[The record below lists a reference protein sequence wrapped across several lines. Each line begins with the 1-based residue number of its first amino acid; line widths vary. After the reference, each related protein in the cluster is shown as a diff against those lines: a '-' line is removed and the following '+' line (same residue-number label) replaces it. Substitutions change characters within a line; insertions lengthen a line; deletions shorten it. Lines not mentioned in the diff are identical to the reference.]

1 MEACY
6 SFCLPTRVEYKP
18 GGAKDIAGLLAEVSS
33 GKRVFLVTDGGL
45 LKAGLIEPI
54 MNALKNKGY
63 LTELFDSVQPNP
75 KDVDCDKGGDAIRA
89 FGADFVLAVGGGSV
103 IDSAKA
109 IALLHTHGG
118 KIVQHEGRNC
128 ARKKVTPIIAV
139 PTTAGT
145 GSEVTRS
152 SVVTDTKRRFKFS
165 MRDLEMAPKLA
176 VLDPELTYKLP
187 KALTAS
193 TGMDA
198 FVHAIEAYTCKVATP
213 FSDAW
218 AKEAM
223 RLIYANLREAVNE
236 GSKTAR
242 DNLMLGSM
250 MAGVAFSHADV
261 AAVHCLAEALGGL
274 YDTPHGEANSIFLP
288 SVTTFNAEAAPRR
301 HAEAARICG
310 MTVAGM
316 DDAEASGVLV
326 SELGKLSKEIGI
338 PAFRDIPG
346 VKEDDFERLAEASFI
361 NGSTPDNCRDITKAD
376 YLDILH
382 RAWGAA
388 GA

>member
-1 MEACY
+1 MGESY

-18 GGAKDIAGLLAEVSS
+18 GGVRDIADLLAEVSS
-33 GKRVFLVTDGGL
+33 GRKIFLVTDGGL
-45 LKAGLIEPI
+45 LRAGLIEPI
-54 MNALKNKGY
+54 TDALKKKGY
-63 LTELFDSVQPNP
+63 LTELFDRVQPNP
-75 KDVDCDKGGDAIRA
+75 KDVDCDEGGDAIRA

-118 KIVQHEGRNC
+118 KIVQYEGRNC
-128 ARKKVTPIIAV
+128 ARKKITPIVAV

-165 MRDLEMAPKLA
+165 MRDAEMAPKLA
-176 VLDPELTYKLP
+176 ILDPELTYKLP
-187 KALTAS
+187 GPLTAS

-198 FVHAIEAYTCKVATP
+198 FVHALEAYTCKAATP

-223 RLIYANLREAVNE
+223 RLIFANLREAVSG
-236 GSKTAR
+236 GSKEAR
-242 DNLMLGSM
+242 DSLMLGSM
-250 MAGVAFSHADV
+250 MAGIAFSHADV

-274 YDTPHGEANSIFLP
+274 YDTPHGVANSVFLP
-288 SVTTFNAEAAPRR
+288 VVTAFNAEADPER

-310 MTVAGM
+310 MSPAGM
-316 DDAEASGVLV
+316 DAADASGLLV
-326 SELGKLSKEIGI
+326 SELRRLSEDIGI
-338 PAFRDIPG
+338 PAFKDIPG
-346 VKEDDFERLAEASFI
+346 VKEADFERLAEASFI
-361 NGSTPDNCRDITKAD
+361 NGSTPDNCRSVTKED
-376 YLDILH
+376 YLGILH
-382 RAWGAA
+382 RAWGETEA
-388 GA
+388 